1 MTYMGNRKGA
11 VLAGG
16 TGTRLRPYTFAINK
30 HLLPVF
36 DRPMVAFPIGT
47 LEGMG
52 LRDVAVVTGTEH
64 LESFRKVLGD
74 GARYGVRLTL
84 IGQDGPKGV
93 AHALLQT
100 ESFFAG
106 SKVVAILG
114 DDLFEPI
121 KLRPEVLEDEN
132 AHVFVAPATDPQHVA
147 IAELDSSGRIR
158 AIEEHPA
165 RPKSDQMVV
174 GLYVFPPDV
183 FEVIRS
189 IVPSARRE
197 LEIADVMNW
206 YIRNDRL
213 RSIFTDRFVAD
224 AGTEDGFKRATLYAA
239 RRSEAGGS

>member
-1 MTYMGNRKGA
+1 MGIQKGA

-47 LEGMG
+47 LQGIGIREVG
-52 LRDVAVVTGTEH
+52 VVTGTEH
-64 LESFRKVLGD
+64 LESFRQVLGD
-74 GARYGVRLTL
+74 GSRYGVTLTL

-100 ESFFAG
+100 ESFFRG

-114 DDLFEPI
+114 DDLFEPVT
-121 KLRPEVLEDEN
+121 LSPEVLGDDN

-147 IAELDSSGRIR
+147 IAELDTSGRIR
-158 AIEEHPA
+158 AIEDHPA
-165 RPKSDQMVV
+165 QPKSDQMVV

-183 FEVIRS
+183 FQVIRS
-189 IVPSARRE
+189 VSPSARRE

-213 RSIFTDRFVAD
+213 HPIFTDRFVAD

-239 RRSEAGGS
+239 RKSGARGS